1 MGSFG
6 GISVLH
12 FGVIYL
18 AFRRRNGSGDVRLGF
33 LVSEKPSTSGA
44 ASPEPVA
51 TRENVGGMVWTILIL
66 AVLYV
71 CYFSQLGVLGF
82 VGPDEPRYAWIARAM
97 AETGDWVTPRLYGQA
112 WFEKPVLYY
121 WGAAASFKVFGVSE
135 AAARLPSAVCALLGT
150 LAVGWLG
157 WRVYGTATA
166 RWVLILL
173 PTSIGM
179 IGFSHA
185 AATDMAF
192 AGMLTIAMV
201 CAAVCLGL
209 TRDEHTPILPRT
221 PWLALI
227 LFCFFLGLAVLAK
240 GPAAIILCGGAIFF
254 WAIFTKRWRD
264 AFRLLHP
271 AAILAF
277 CGTAMPWYIL
287 CARRNAEFFHVFIV
301 EHNFRR
307 YLTPEFQHAQPWW
320 FYAPVLLVAFLPW
333 TAMLVWAVSRG
344 VRGYMRTRRMSD
356 AAWFFVCWA
365 GFCVLFF
372 STSHS
377 KLPGYILPAFPAVAA
392 LVARAYVSLERRQ
405 GSAPEGEDLRL
416 GAAQRIF
423 RRVQVVGALAFFGL
437 FGLAAFLATSPK
449 SFAASAAAARSVL
462 VLFGLANLVLGVF
475 GARKDDSR
483 ERYAAFACV
492 PILVAMLAAG
502 WLTPQF
508 FPRDP
513 SGRTIARELAAQR
526 VPGNQLFVAGM
537 NRSLRDG
544 VSFYLH
550 SEVRDWGVAT
560 ETGGYLL
567 SSAKNCERVV
577 GAGFYCE
584 EQAFD
589 AERKTGRFLYLVI
602 PIAGAGR

>member
-1 MGSFG
+1 MPT
-6 GISVLH
+6 L
-12 FGVIYL
+12 L
-18 AFRRRNGSGDVRLGF
+18 PACRNFVADGRLGF
-33 LVSEKPSTSGA
+33 LVSEKLSISGA
-44 ASPEPVA
+44 TSPEPLA
-51 TRENVGGMVWTILIL
+51 TRKNVGGMVWMTLIL

-121 WGAAASFKVFGVSE
+121 WGATASFKLLGVSE
-135 AAARLPSAVCALLGT
+135 AAARLPSAVSALLGT
-150 LAVGWLG
+150 LAVGWLA
-157 WRVYGTATA
+157 WRVYGAATA

-185 AATDMAF
+185 AATDMPF
-192 AGMLTIAMV
+192 AGMLTIAMA

-227 LFCFFLGLAVLAK
+227 LFGLFLGLAVLAK

-264 AFRLLHP
+264 AFWLLHP

-277 CGTAMPWYIL
+277 CATALPWYIL
-287 CARRNAEFFHVFIV
+287 CARRNADFFHVFIV

-307 YLTPEFQHAQPWW
+307 YLTPEFQHGQPWW
-320 FYAPVLLVAFLPW
+320 FYVPVLLVAFLPW
-333 TAMLVWAVSRG
+333 TATLVWAAVVGTRE
-344 VRGYMRTRRMSD
+344 YARTRRMGD

-377 KLPGYILPAFPAVAA
+377 KLPGYILPALPAVAV
-392 LVARAYVSLERRQ
+392 LLARVYVSLTQSPSNVQEHRD
-405 GSAPEGEDLRL
+405 AL
-416 GAAQRIF
+416 RIF
-423 RRVQVVGALAFFGL
+423 RWVQVVGAVTFFGL
-437 FGLAAFLATSPK
+437 FGLAALFATMPKTFAPLAG
-449 SFAASAAAARSVL
+449 AARAVF
-462 VLFGLANLVLGVF
+462 VLFGLANLILAVF
-475 GARKDDSR
+475 GAGKNNSR
-483 ERYAAFACV
+483 ERFAAFACV
-492 PILVAMLAAG
+492 PVLVATLAAG
-502 WLTPQF
+502 WVARQF
-508 FPRDP
+508 FPLDP
-513 SGRTIARELAAQR
+513 SGRTMARELAAVR

-537 NRSLRDG
+537 NRSLRYG

-550 SEVRDWGVAT
+550 SEVRDWGAGT

-602 PIAGAGR
+602 PIAGARR

>member
-1 MGSFG
+1 MPGKN
-6 GISVLH
+6 
-12 FGVIYL
+12 
-18 AFRRRNGSGDVRLGF
+18 AD
-33 LVSEKPSTSGA
+33 
-44 ASPEPVA
+44 
-51 TRENVGGMVWTILIL
+51 GMVWTVLIL

-185 AATDMAF
+185 AATDMPF

-227 LFCFFLGLAVLAK
+227 LFGFFLGLAVLAK

-277 CGTAMPWYIL
+277 CATALPWYIL
-287 CARRNAEFFHVFIV
+287 CAWRNADFFYIFIV

-307 YLTPEFQHAQPWW
+307 YLTAEFQHVQPWW

-344 VRGYMRTRRMSD
+344 VRGYVRNRRMSD

-372 STSHS
+372 SASHS
-377 KLPGYILPAFPAVAA
+377 KLPGYILPAFPSVGLLLARGINDATRERHRASYGVIHFVDATVLFLGIAYAAVISRMHFGASSKIADAA
-392 LVARAYVSLERRQ
+392 GLVVL
-405 GSAPEGEDLRL
+405 
-416 GAAQRIF
+416 IF
-423 RRVQVVGALAFFGL
+423 
-437 FGLAAFLATSPK
+437 AFLNFFSG
-449 SFAASAAAARSVL
+449 SFTKFPWPQRPVFAVL
-462 VLFGLANLVLGVF
+462 TVLA
-475 GARKDDSR
+475 
-483 ERYAAFACV
+483 
-492 PILVAMLAAG
+492 AMLAVRAFV
-502 WLTPQF
+502 PEF

-513 SGRTIARELAAQR
+513 SGRTIARELLAQR

-537 NRSLRDG
+537 NRSLRYG

-550 SEVRDWGVAT
+550 DEVRDWGVGT

-567 SSAKNCERVV
+567 TGAKNCERVV

-602 PIAGAGR
+602 PIAGAER